1 MKFTRSRYPDFTEY
15 SSPCWTIKGRWIYFD
30 ADWNTRFPFGTCL
43 SLRVGPYRFMDA
55 QRKVSMPRN
64 GICLDLNA
72 PLGEPNRLTLSLGR
86 WDVVLGLPS
95 VRSTRPTGQEIDGVP
110 VWEPCWSRPHLDG
123 ISRYRY
129 RKDEHGNRCRNDKP
143 EPLHWGWLT
152 IDRRLP
158 G

>member
-1 MKFTRSRYPDFTEY
+1 MKRPYEKPVLKKLVTGLMNKYGRNPAY
-15 SSPCWTIKGRWIYFD
+15 S
-30 ADWNTRFPFGTCL
+30 
-43 SLRVGPYRFMDA
+43 
-55 QRKVSMPRN
+55 RKVRK
-64 GICLDLNA
+64 
-72 PLGEPNRLTLSLGR
+72 
-86 WDVVLGLPS
+86 
-95 VRSTRPTGQEIDGVP
+95 EIDGVP

-129 RKDEHGNRCRNDKP
+129 HKDEHGNRCRNDKP